1 MRKHILNEFIVMD
14 ETALAASLASNET
27 VVEQLDSVRYTVEWA
42 NGNAP
47 DMEIMLQYSN
57 DNVNWYDLQMD
68 AVPTINTAS
77 GEHTIDIDLIISKY
91 LRLMITVTSG
101 DADVSI
107 KVKGT
112 TTGA

>member
-1 MRKHILNEFIVMD
+1 MRKHILNEFTVMD
-14 ETALAASLASNET
+14 ETALAASLASSET

-47 DMEIMLQYSN
+47 DMTIMLQYSN
-57 DNVNWYDLQMD
+57 DNVNWFDLQMD
-68 AVPTINTAS
+68 SVPTINTAS

-101 DADVSI
+101 DADLLI